1 MRGFLWMFEIM
12 KKINIGISIFAVKDA
27 QLWSNGLNM
36 NLAFLVLLL
45 QASPIVGKVYLL
57 NGGDHDAIP
66 EGLSFDGIDEPLVK
80 PQDVTFDVD
89 VVIEMGAQLPT
100 EWLKRVS
107 ALGVKLVSF
116 LVGHTYAGNAEGP
129 IFDKNSG
136 QMFTDAPWDEIWTL
150 PQYMKSCAPMLR
162 TLTRAPVIAMP
173 HIWSPMFLQKQ
184 IDEFS
189 VEGHHFGFKPHTIGE
204 PRRAWRAAMFEPNI
218 SVVKTS
224 FLPMLV
230 CEQAYRL
237 NSQSIALMMVLNSF
251 HMKEHP
257 TFNRF
262 ALCLQLTK
270 DSKASYEP
278 RLSFADCMM
287 RHNMD
292 VVVSHQ
298 WENAQNYVYYDA
310 LYGDYPLIHN
320 SDFLQ
325 RADVGFYYPEF
336 EAKVGGEQLIDA
348 WQQDADFW
356 ADYRRRNQTYLSTLD
371 PLSEENIHIF
381 TQQIER
387 LTAGVAA

>member
-1 MRGFLWMFEIM
+1 M
-12 KKINIGISIFAVKDA
+12 KKINVGISIFAVKDA

-45 QASPIVGKVYLL
+45 QASPAVGKVYLL

-66 EGLSFDGIDEPLVK
+66 EGLAFDGIDAPLVN
-80 PQDVTFDVD
+80 PADVTFELD
-89 VVIEMGAQLPT
+89 VVIEMGAQLST

-116 LVGHTYAGNAEGP
+116 LVGHTYAGNVEGP
-129 IFDKNSG
+129 IFDRNSG
-136 QMFTDAPWDEIWTL
+136 QMFNDIPWDEIWTL

-162 TLTRAPVIAMP
+162 TITRAPVVPMP

-184 IDEFS
+184 IDEYS
-189 VEGHHFGFKPHTIGE
+189 AKGAHFGFKQHTDGE

-218 SVVKTS
+218 SVVKNC
-224 FLPMLV
+224 FLPMLI
-230 CEQAYRL
+230 CDHAYRL
-237 NSQSIALMMVLNSF
+237 NSQAINYMMVLNSF
-251 HMKEHP
+251 GMKEHL
-257 TFNRF
+257 TFNRL

-270 DSKASYEP
+270 DGKASYEP

-287 RHNMD
+287 NYQMD

-298 WENAQNYVYYDA
+298 WENEQNYLYYDA

-320 SDFLQ
+320 SPVLQ

-336 EAKVGGEQLIDA
+336 EAKIGGAQLLNA
-348 WQQDADFW
+348 WQQDAGFW
-356 ADYRRRNQTYLSTLD
+356 QDYQQRNRAFLRTLE
-371 PLSEENIHIF
+371 PLNDVNMQIF
-381 TQQIER
+381 TDQ
-387 LTAGVAA
+387 LVNLVGGAA

>member
-1 MRGFLWMFEIM
+1 M
-12 KKINIGISIFAVKDA
+12 KKINVGISIFAVKDA

-45 QASPIVGKVYLL
+45 QASPAVGKVYLL

-66 EGLSFDGIDEPLVK
+66 EGLAFDGIDAPLVN
-80 PQDVTFDVD
+80 PADVTFELD
-89 VVIEMGAQLPT
+89 VVIEMGAQLST

-116 LVGHTYAGNAEGP
+116 LVGHTYAGNVEGP
-129 IFDKNSG
+129 IFDRNSG
-136 QMFTDAPWDEIWTL
+136 QMFNDIPWDEIWTL

-162 TLTRAPVIAMP
+162 TITRAPVVPMP

-184 IDEFS
+184 IDEYS
-189 VEGHHFGFKPHTIGE
+189 AKGAHFGFKQHADGE

-218 SVVKTS
+218 SVVKNC
-224 FLPMLV
+224 FLPMLI
-230 CEQAYRL
+230 CDHAYRL
-237 NSQSIALMMVLNSF
+237 NSQAINYMMVLNSF
-251 HMKEHP
+251 GMKEHL
-257 TFNRF
+257 TFNRL

-270 DSKASYEP
+270 DGKASYEP

-287 RHNMD
+287 NYQMD

-298 WENAQNYVYYDA
+298 WENEQNYLYYDA

-320 SDFLQ
+320 SPVLQ

-336 EAKVGGEQLIDA
+336 EAKIGGAQLLNA
-348 WQQDADFW
+348 WQQDAGFW
-356 ADYRRRNQTYLSTLD
+356 QDYQQRNRAFLRTLE
-371 PLSEENIHIF
+371 PLNDVNMQIF
-381 TQQIER
+381 TDQ
-387 LTAGVAA
+387 LVNLVGGAA

>member
-1 MRGFLWMFEIM
+1 M
-12 KKINIGISIFAVKDA
+12 KKINVGISIFAVKDA

-45 QASPIVGKVYLL
+45 QASPAVGKVYLL

-66 EGLSFDGIDEPLVK
+66 EGLAFDGIDAPLVN
-80 PQDVTFDVD
+80 PADVTFELD
-89 VVIEMGAQLPT
+89 VVIEMGAQLST

-116 LVGHTYAGNAEGP
+116 LVGHTYAGNVEGP
-129 IFDKNSG
+129 IFDRNSG
-136 QMFTDAPWDEIWTL
+136 QMFNDIPWDEIWTL

-162 TLTRAPVIAMP
+162 TITRAPVVPMP

-184 IDEFS
+184 IDEYS
-189 VEGHHFGFKPHTIGE
+189 AKGAHFGFKQHADGE

-218 SVVKTS
+218 SVVKNC
-224 FLPMLV
+224 FLPMLI
-230 CEQAYRL
+230 CDHAYRL
-237 NSQSIALMMVLNSF
+237 NSQAINYMMVLNSF
-251 HMKEHP
+251 GMKEHL
-257 TFNRF
+257 TFNRL

-270 DSKASYEP
+270 DGKASYEP

-287 RHNMD
+287 NYQMD

-298 WENAQNYVYYDA
+298 WENEQNYLYYDA

-320 SDFLQ
+320 SPVLE

-336 EAKVGGEQLIDA
+336 EAKIGGAQLLNA
-348 WQQDADFW
+348 WQQDAGFW
-356 ADYRRRNQTYLSTLD
+356 QDYQQRNRAFLRTLE
-371 PLSEENIHIF
+371 PLNGVNMQIF
-381 TQQIER
+381 TDQ
-387 LTAGVAA
+387 LVNLVGGAA